1 MFQAVSVG
9 SAISWILYIIHLYST
24 SISGVSWQDHAPDQ
38 SILPLKKRPAGT
50 PLLGNFISH
59 KNGCFPI
66 SSDYFRL
73 FASGGHFIGRNL
85 SAKSRPGESEPVTG
99 VFSVRWMAEY
109 RSVSQTGYFVVRYRW
124 CSIMKSSRS
133 GVLPGSY
140 SSLSWGDPSDHAFTT
155 RVP

>member
-1 MFQAVSVG
+1 MTVG
-9 SAISWILYIIHLYST
+9 HVLINTIYISYFYST

-38 SILPLKKRPAGT
+38 SILPLKKPPTGT

-85 SAKSRPGESEPVTG
+85 SAKSRPGESEPTSG
-99 VFSVRWMAEY
+99 VFSERLMAEY

-140 SSLSWGDPSDHAFTT
+140 SSLS
-155 RVP
+155 